1 MAFRLLAEID
11 PCSAEHC
18 TAATFTDLA
27 GSGGVVFP
35 KARRLAPKRIA
46 KNPECRIEIGE
57 MFREIKDV
65 GCVNGGVWQRII
77 QTTYILE
84 GDGQSLLVRFISVGF
99 FGVGK
104 PEWLANLRDSDEN
117 I

>member
-1 MAFRLLAEID
+1 MRQSSGRTIIFAPDRAAARTSLVIFRLL
-11 PCSAEHC
+11 
-18 TAATFTDLA
+18 
-27 GSGGVVFP
+27 V
-35 KARRLAPKRIA
+35 PKRIA
-46 KNPECRIEIGE
+46 RNPDWRIDIGE
-57 MFREIKDV
+57 AFREGRDI
-65 GCVNGGVWQRII
+65 GRVNGGVWQRII
-77 QTTYILE
+77 QTTHILE